1 MNRSPGMTREDTRS
15 RQRRH
20 TSLLLLL
27 AAGMFGFA
35 FALVPL
41 YEVFCE
47 VTGLNGKTGGRTTA
61 SMQSLLLDNKG
72 DEKGK
77 AAIDRTV
84 TIQFFAQVG
93 NGMPWE
99 FRPTERQLR
108 VRPGESYTTRFY
120 VRNRANQAVTGQAVP
135 SVSPGVAALHLH
147 KTECFCFTQQRLEA
161 GAEME
166 MPVTFIVDNEL
177 PEEIQTFSL
186 SYTLYRADEEE
197 AVGKNLE
204 FKSAQRASLS
214 FLKIG
219 ADG

>member
-1 MNRSPGMTREDTRS
+1 MSLQQ
-15 RQRRH
+15 RQRKH
-20 TSLLLLL
+20 TGLLLLL

-47 VTGLNGKTGGRTTA
+47 LTGLNGKTAGSAAT
-61 SMQSLLLDNKG
+61 QSPLAYERAYKKG
-72 DEKGK
+72 NEV
-77 AAIDRTV
+77 IDRTV
-84 TIQFFAQVG
+84 TIQFLAQVG
-93 NGMPWE
+93 TGMPWE
-99 FRPTERQLR
+99 FRPMERQLR
-108 VRPGESYTTRFY
+108 VQTGQSYTTHYY
-120 VRNRANQAVTGQAVP
+120 VRNRASEAITGQAVP

-161 GAEME
+161 GEAME

-186 SYTLYRADEEE
+186 SYTLFR
-197 AVGKNLE
+197 
-204 FKSAQRASLS
+204 
-214 FLKIG
+214 G

>member
-1 MNRSPGMTREDTRS
+1 MAR
-15 RQRRH
+15 
-20 TSLLLLL
+20 LLIR
-27 AAGMFGFA
+27 
-35 FALVPL
+35 
-41 YEVFCE
+41 
-47 VTGLNGKTGGRTTA
+47 GGRLLDPSRDLDESSDVLIEDGLVA
-61 SMQSLLLDNKG
+61 AVGPELEARGAEVQSLLLDNKG

-197 AVGKNLE
+197 AVGKNLD

-214 FLKIG
+214 FPKIG